1 MLLDKKVAE
10 PRQPGQIRNPHSQG
24 GSMSIIPDERSERI
38 AELWAHLFEGLEGYL
53 VTFTGQQSSRPGA
66 QRNELDDTR
75 QRSWG
80 WPEEKDEAA
89 SYLLGH
95 SDAGRDA
102 YFGVHLFRKPG
113 TRRGEHAGEIQALWV
128 DGDGAQ
134 VPKDW
139 PQPTAVVESSPGR
152 EHYYWRLTRPIEAE
166 EAAQLNKR
174 LSYGM
179 GGDKGKWGLGTVLR
193 APGTLNYKRER
204 PTLVAGGVGA

>member
-1 MLLDKKVAE
+1 M
-10 PRQPGQIRNPHSQG
+10 
-24 GSMSIIPDERSERI
+24 SMIPDEHAERI
-38 AELWAHLFEGLEGYL
+38 VDLWAHLFEGLEGYL
-53 VTFTGQQSSRPGA
+53 VTFTGQQSARSDAGP
-66 QRNELDDTR
+66 NELDDTS
-75 QRSWG
+75 QHSWN
-80 WPEEKDEAA
+80 WPGEKDEAA
-89 SYLLGH
+89 AYLLGQ

-102 YFGVHLFRKPG
+102 YFGVHLFRKSR
-113 TRRGEHAGEIQALWV
+113 TRKGKHAGEIQALWV

-152 EHYYWRLTRPIEAE
+152 HHYYWRLTRPIDPE

-174 LSYGM
+174 LCYGM

-193 APGTLNYKRER
+193 APGTRNYKRER